1 MDRIP
6 EMIGLVL
13 LIMLYAMTWHNQPAR
28 EPVPVRRTKQE
39 VMGGR

>member
-13 LIMLYAMTWHNQPAR
+13 LTVLYAMKWHNQPAR
-28 EPVPVRRTKQE
+28 EPVPVRRTIRK
-39 VMGGR
+39 